1 MYELFSLLF
10 VAIAIIESMAG
21 LLGNGAVLAV
31 CSTSC
36 IRSKILSSYDMI
48 MIFLSLSRFSLQS
61 WMMLDL
67 FLSLFC
73 ETSYYEENLFV
84 IFKTVFMFLNYS
96 SLWFAAWLSVFY
108 CTKIASFTQSFFI
121 WLKQRISSLVPWM
134 LITSS
139 LFSFAT
145 SLPFAWDVYDVHN
158 NFTAPLTMT
167 NSSERRV
174 TMKASFF
181 LLILLCNAGVALP
194 LIVFV
199 VSSILLIRSLWI
211 HTRQMQNNAT
221 GFRDASLEAH
231 IGAIKS
237 IFSFLILYV
246 TYFISLVLILSNI
259 FLPLSIGEAMCLAV
273 MAACPAGHS
282 MVLIW
287 SNPKFRELP
296 ARILHHANCHV
307 RTRST

>member
-1 MYELFSLLF
+1 MSTLFSLLF
-10 VAIAIIESMAG
+10 LTIAIIESMAG
-21 LLGNGAVLAV
+21 LLGNGTILAV
-31 CSTSC
+31 SSTSC

-48 MIFLSLSRFSLQS
+48 MIFLSLSRLFLQS

-108 CTKIASFTQSFFI
+108 CTKVASFTQSFFI

-145 SLPFAWDVYDVHN
+145 SLPFAWDIYNVHG

-174 TMKASFF
+174 TMKTSLF
-181 LLILLCNAGVALP
+181 LLILLCNAGIALP

-221 GFRDASLEAH
+221 GFRDPSLEAH

-237 IFSFLILYV
+237 VFSFLILYV

-259 FLPLSIGEAMCLAV
+259 FLPLSIGEAMCIAV

-296 ARILHHANCHV
+296 ARILQNTNCHV
-307 RTRST
+307 RTRSM